1 MGYAFYNAS
10 KTKCGDDPE
19 CINKT
24 TMEIMQGQKEFMD
37 KYGKPIIIAETAA
50 VSLPALISVLPETA
64 IIGGTI
70 TGGGNAAGQY
80 LTTGKVNSNDVI
92 IWTIVGMFTGGYGTG
107 LWGTTGWG
115 IAGGA
120 TSSYLKDENPIMG
133 GFIGG
138 SSSFVGYGAGKLV
151 KNPLQSWFNPVA
163 NKYIHETNR
172 GFLGITGH
180 YTESS
185 IPAWG
190 GSLTNSGTSE
200 LFNKIVNDRLKENN
214 NEKK

>member
-37 KYGKPIIIAETAA
+37 KYGKPIIIAEAA
-50 VSLPALISVLPETA
+50 ALTLPALISVLPESA

-70 TGGGNAAGQY
+70 SGGGNAAGQY
-80 LTTGKVNSNDVI
+80 LTTGKVNINDTI
-92 IWTIVGMFTGGYGTG
+92 IWTGVGMFTGGYGTG

-120 TSSYLKDENPIMG
+120 TSSYLKDENPIIG
-133 GFIGG
+133 GLIGG

-151 KNPLQSWFNPVA
+151 ENPLQSWFNPIA

-185 IPAWG
+185 IPSVAG
-190 GSLTNSGTSE
+190 TAVNSSVGEIVGNRINESIGKKNE
-200 LFNKIVNDRLKENN
+200 NK
-214 NEKK
+214 

>member
-1 MGYAFYNAS
+1 
-10 KTKCGDDPE
+10 
-19 CINKT
+19 
-24 TMEIMQGQKEFMD
+24 MD

-50 VSLPALISVLPETA
+50 VSLPALISVLPKSA
-64 IIGGTI
+64 IIDGTI
-70 TGGGNAAGQY
+70 SCEGNVAGQY
-80 LTTGKVNSNDVI
+80 LTSGKVNSNDVI

-120 TSSYLKDENPIMG
+120 TSSYLKDENPIIG
-133 GFIGG
+133 GLIGG

-151 KNPLQSWFNPVA
+151 ENPLQSWFNPIA

-185 IPAWG
+185 IPSVVG
-190 GSLTNSGTSE
+190 TTVNSSVGEIVGNRINESIGKKNE
-200 LFNKIVNDRLKENN
+200 NK
-214 NEKK
+214 